1 MAEIEHFCDSSNL
14 SHPKFGDIKDTQ
26 MVLYSACNQMD
37 GKRPSKITIGEAVA
51 SGLVANETLGY
62 FIARIQMFLHRVGV
76 NPDKLRFR
84 QHMSNEMA
92 HYARDCWDAEC
103 LTSYGWVE
111 CVGCADRSA
120 YDLSQHTKATGVKL
134 IAERKLP
141 APKKVEVV
149 QANLNKALVGKNFK
163 KDAKAIND
171 YFAALTEEDLLGIEK
186 KLAADG
192 AVEVTIGQGTFK
204 LGTDILTIGK
214 SEKTIHVEEFV
225 PNVIEPSFGV
235 GRILYSIFEH
245 NFKIRDADAQRTY
258 LSLPSLIA
266 PIKCSVLP
274 LSNKTELNAFVTQVV
289 QQLRKNEVSVKVDD
303 SSGSI
308 GRRYARTDEIAIPF
322 GITIDFETVKNETVT
337 LRERDSTL
345 QVRLPIDKVGLTV
358 RDLST
363 GALTWTEVLNTFPKF
378 ESQEA

>member
-1 MAEIEHFCDSSNL
+1 
-14 SHPKFGDIKDTQ
+14 
-26 MVLYSACNQMD
+26 
-37 GKRPSKITIGEAVA
+37 
-51 SGLVANETLGY
+51 
-62 FIARIQMFLHRVGV
+62 
-76 NPDKLRFR
+76 
-84 QHMSNEMA
+84 
-92 HYARDCWDAEC
+92 
-103 LTSYGWVE
+103 
-111 CVGCADRSA
+111 
-120 YDLSQHTKATGVKL
+120 VKL

-171 YFAALTEEDLLGIEK
+171 YFAAVSEEELLEMEK

-192 AVEVTIGQGTFK
+192 SVEIQVGSSSFK
-204 LGTDILTIGK
+204 LGSDILSIAK
-214 SEKTIHVEEFV
+214 SEKTVHVEEFV

-235 GRILYSIFEH
+235 GRILYTIFEH
-245 NFKIRDADAQRTY
+245 NFKMRENDVQRTY
-258 LSLPSLIA
+258 LSLPPLIA
-266 PIKCSVLP
+266 PVKCSILP
-274 LSNKTELNAFVTQVV
+274 LSNKAELNAFVTKVV
-289 QQLRKNEVSVKVDD
+289 QLLKRNEVSVKVDD

-345 QVRLPIDKVGLTV
+345 QVRLPIDKVGVTV

-363 GALTWTEVLNTFPKF
+363 GALSWTEVMNNFPKF
-378 ESQEA
+378 DSQDV